1 MFTLMN
7 FKISASRSIRP
18 LNSQNDAHSE
28 FGESIPMS
36 EERVVGIYLEAAHH
50 SMCLQS
56 FISLQPVSS
65 SVVLKPYGPEQT
77 SSGVKCVTLRLYV
90 ATVGLQIFRTFIF
103 PVHQDTPCISVGTQV
118 EHNLQIF

>member
-1 MFTLMN
+1 MH
-7 FKISASRSIRP
+7 FKKVLQMLP
-18 LNSQNDAHSE
+18 QQ
-28 FGESIPMS
+28 ESIDYKCKCHRLQNVS
-36 EERVVGIYLEAAHH
+36 YLEAAHH

-56 FISLQPVSS
+56 FISLQHVSS